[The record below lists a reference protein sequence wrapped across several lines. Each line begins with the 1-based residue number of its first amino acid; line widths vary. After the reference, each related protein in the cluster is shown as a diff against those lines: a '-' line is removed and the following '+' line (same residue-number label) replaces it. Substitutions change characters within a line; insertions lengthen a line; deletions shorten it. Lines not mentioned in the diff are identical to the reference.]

1 VLSGDPKPLLDSIEQ
16 ADSNAL
22 AKFATSL
29 LPTLYKRDTT
39 LYTEIV
45 TPLFENMVRAMYQQG
60 ITSGNEDLANSA
72 LHASKYLFDT
82 DEVASGRKS
91 VSRRR
96 EEAPEAKEI
105 ENQRRAFNVER
116 YQEFYKGV
124 NTEIEQSLR
133 AIISRDF
140 DPDGVFTPFLKR
152 KCIEEVMD
160 QVGKALEADSGHMS
174 VMKSRW
180 TRAGRDGYTR
190 DSKDKIVAAYL
201 ARARSLV
208 PPIRDKVRREALGTA
223 VKASRKTGVE
233 AEKTRFPKESPI
245 GAPTSKSSGHLNA
258 RKIDWR
264 KTSDLDF
271 LEDRITLRS

>member
-1 VLSGDPKPLLDSIEQ
+1 V
-16 ADSNAL
+16 NA
-22 AKFATSL
+22 
-29 LPTLYKRDTT
+29 
-39 LYTEIV
+39 
-45 TPLFENMVRAMYQQG
+45 
-60 ITSGNEDLANSA
+60 
-72 LHASKYLFDT
+72 
-82 DEVASGRKS
+82 
-91 VSRRR
+91 
-96 EEAPEAKEI
+96 
-105 ENQRRAFNVER
+105 
-116 YQEFYKGV
+116 
-124 NTEIEQSLR
+124 EIEQSLR

-160 QVGKALEADSGHMS
+160 QVGKALEADSGHMA

-223 VKASRKTGVE
+223 VKASRKTGEE
-233 AEKTRFPKESPI
+233 AEKTRSPKESPT
-245 GAPTSKSSGHLNA
+245 GAPTSKSSEHLDA
-258 RKIDWR
+258 RKVDWR